1 MSEQEVLNQI
11 EELLKKNNLKLVY
24 QLDFPIYKILPDAVK
39 LALNVIYSHGMEIV
53 ATLRP
58 REEKK
63 KE

>member
-24 QLDFPIYKILPDAVK
+24 HLDFPIYKILPDAVK

-53 ATLRP
+53 ATIRP
-58 REEKK
+58 RDEKK